1 MFFLNLIAPFR
12 KYIIA
17 GGLVF
22 LLCLFCT
29 VAYNYKLDA
38 RYKEGVLVGKSQCE
52 LTQKDQQINTQSDT
66 IKTIQKARI
75 ISKNNASLE
84 RDELI
89 DKL

>member
-12 KYIIA
+12 KYVIV
-17 GGLVF
+17 GGIVF
-22 LLCLFCT
+22 LLSLFCI

-38 RYKEGVLVGKSQCE
+38 RYKEGVLVGRSQYE
-52 LTQKDQQINTQSDT
+52 LTQKEQQINTQSDT